1 MKARTSVSS
10 HTLPVASERFVK
22 DGHVVARDA
31 YVVRGTDRGLTV
43 GMSAFETLRT
53 YAGRLFRPDEHL
65 ARLEGSVHTLGLPW
79 PGADIVTA
87 DLETAALGLAPELG
101 VRILITPET
110 RLVHASPLDLSMV
123 EKPLRVATRAWEPA
137 PWLDGRVKHGS
148 RAPSEVARARAE
160 VDEVFWI
167 GHDGLLTE
175 ATRSSIFAV
184 IDGRVV
190 TPPDDGRILPGVT
203 RSALIDTARE
213 LGLEVVERGIS
224 PREPMDE
231 LYASSTLKELSP
243 IVELD
248 GRVAPGGGPVGRRLL
263 LAFRALVVRECSG

>member
-1 MKARTSVSS
+1 MSRLEDTSG
-10 HTLPVASERFVK
+10 SERFVK
-22 DGHVVARDA
+22 DGAIVARDA
-31 YVVRGTDRGLTV
+31 YVIHGTDRGLTV

-53 YAGRLFRPDEHL
+53 YAGRLFRLSEHL
-65 ARLEGSVHTLGLPW
+65 TRLEGSVQTLGLPW
-79 PGADIVTA
+79 PGAEVVTA
-87 DLETAALGLAPELG
+87 ELKTSAQGLAPELG
-101 VRILITPET
+101 VRILITPGT
-110 RLVHASPLDLSMV
+110 RLVHASPLDLTLV
-123 EKPLRVATRAWEPA
+123 EKPLRVATRTWEPA

-148 RAPSEVARARAE
+148 RAPSEIARQRAD

-167 GHDGLLTE
+167 GRDGLLTE

-184 IDGRVV
+184 REGRLI

-213 LGLEVVERGIS
+213 LGIEVQERGIA
-224 PREPMDE
+224 PDEPLSE

-243 IVELD
+243 VIELD
-248 GRVAPGGGPVGRRLL
+248 GHPAPGGGPVGTRLL

>member
-1 MKARTSVSS
+1 MSNHPQPHAT
-10 HTLPVASERFVK
+10 ERFVK
-22 DGHVVARDA
+22 DGVVVSRDA

-53 YAGRLFRPDEHL
+53 YAGRLFRLGEHL
-65 ARLEGSVHTLGLPW
+65 ARLEGSVNTLGLPW
-79 PGADIVTA
+79 PGAAVVTA
-87 DLETAALGLAPELG
+87 DLETAAAGLAPELG

-110 RLVHASPLDLSMV
+110 RLVHASPLDLSLV
-123 EKPLRVATRAWEPA
+123 EKPLRVATRVWEPA

-148 RAPSEVARARAE
+148 RAPSEVARQRAE
-160 VDEVFWI
+160 VDEVFWV
-167 GHDGLLTE
+167 GRDGVMTE

-184 IDGRVV
+184 IDGRLV

-213 LGLEVVERGIS
+213 LGLEVIERGIS
-224 PREPMDE
+224 PREAMNE

-243 IVELD
+243 VVELD
-248 GRVAPGGGPVGRRLL
+248 GNPAPGGGPVGRRLL